1 MFCGFL
7 NDLSL
12 FLPLQ
17 VSDPPKKKEKFLPQL
32 HSAPDGLFR
41 CCPRQSCTRFR
52 SQLSA
57 DYYWKAYHICQT
69 QDTANLPLPELSMA
83 GTWASAR
90 KSFVTG
96 WFAGFI
102 SVCWWSLNIFQ
113 MCWPHKPATGCER
126 TSPRLYFSHPSTIAS
141 PWDPGWVAPYVLKL
155 GWVPALSLEKT
166 VVAKAAQQ
174 KASFAP
180 VKPSLFV
187 PPGSKPARSL
197 LLGS

>member
-113 MCWPHKPATGCER
+113 MCWPHKPATYHRLWKNFSKTVFFPPLNYCEPLGSWLGSTLR
-126 TSPRLYFSHPSTIAS
+126 FEVRLGA
-141 PWDPGWVAPYVLKL
+141 
-155 GWVPALSLEKT
+155 SLE
-166 VVAKAAQQ
+166 
-174 KASFAP
+174 
-180 VKPSLFV
+180 
-187 PPGSKPARSL
+187 PGKDS
-197 LLGS
+197 GG